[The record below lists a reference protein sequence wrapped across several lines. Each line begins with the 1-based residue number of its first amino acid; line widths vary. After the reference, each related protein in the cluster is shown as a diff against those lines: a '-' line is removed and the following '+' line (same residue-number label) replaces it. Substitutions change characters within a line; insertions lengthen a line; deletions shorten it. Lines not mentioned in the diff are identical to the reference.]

1 MLKSSA
7 NNEYAQSDEST
18 SAFDSLPDKENPFIL
33 PYSKISDVEIK
44 KFKETKECFALMIEL
59 EAENKSIRDALRGLY
74 NRYI

>member
-1 MLKSSA
+1 MLKSSV

-44 KFKETKECFALMIEL
+44 KFK
-59 EAENKSIRDALRGLY
+59 
-74 NRYI
+74 